1 MNEELKATLKKKGLG
16 MAEDYLKMMLDDV
29 DELGKL
35 LVESTENSFDD
46 MAFQGVLMFKGE
58 LVKLIDTLDGEEG

>member
-1 MNEELKATLKKKGLG
+1 MNKELKATLNKKGLG

-29 DELGKL
+29 EELGKL

>member
-29 DELGKL
+29 EELGKL